1 MSASIL
7 RKATAKPIVKPKTR
21 EQLLRDELV
30 ALWEADLG
38 QRETDGSN
46 RSPMIDSINKRL
58 GIDMGLPYCIGGL
71 LVRGV
76 EVLCTKHQLKNPVT
90 MTAGTQKFWGR
101 APEKFKKLKG
111 NKAKKGDIGILV
123 STTNPSQGHAFG
135 FREDETHVQQTIE
148 YNTNL
153 AGSRDGGGVYRL
165 ERTANGTISKKYR
178 GSVDVIAWIL
188 SVNPE

>member
-1 MSASIL
+1 MQAIL
-7 RKATAKPIVKPKTR
+7 RKAGSVDKPGLTKEKM
-21 EQLLRDELV
+21 LRDDLV

-38 QRETDGSN
+38 QFEVNGPN
-46 RSPMIDSINKRL
+46 RSEMIDGINKRL
-58 GIDMGLPYCIGGL
+58 HVPLGSAYCIGGL

-76 EVLCTKHQLKNPVT
+76 EVLCTKYGLRNPVI
-90 MTAGTQKFWGR
+90 MTAGTQNFWWK

-123 STTNPSQGHAFG
+123 NKDDAGHGHAFG
-135 FREDETHVQQTIE
+135 FREDETNVQLTIE
-148 YNTNL
+148 YNTNK
-153 AGSRDGGGVYRL
+153 AGSRNGDGVYRL
-165 ERTANGTISKKYR
+165 ERSANGTITKNYR